1 MADTRNKRKFDDSGS
16 KSYNR
21 VPPPLSEFEQAK
33 QKALQIAARLSA
45 EVQDPTKRSRSDE
58 DEGYAHD
65 EKPNRGG
72 LSFMGDTRT
81 KHKFDDTGPTTLSVE
96 EAKQKAQQL
105 VARFT
110 AQDTKRRPE
119 EEDSYAQQD
128 VSQGHN
134 PGQFLQSKKVDFG
147 LGSFY
152 GSHGPPES
160 RKVEIPNAK
169 VGLVIGKG
177 GDTIK
182 QIQLQ
187 SGARVQITKDMDHN
201 PNYPFRTVELMGT
214 PEQID
219 RAEQAIQEV
228 IAEADAAAANSTPAP
243 YVSAGEQI
251 QLTVPTNKVGLI
263 IGRGGETIKG
273 LQSKTGARI
282 QLVPL
287 LGPPEYHAGVAER
300 VLTLMG
306 TKEQVDA
313 ASELIKEL
321 ISENRIRGP
330 MIQGGYT
337 QGFNPPQGPPQWGPP
352 SGPPMQQQGYGYQQG
367 PYYSGPPQ
375 PYGGFP
381 PPPPTNW
388 GQPPPPPP
396 LQQYPP
402 PGSYGYYN
410 QQGQMGYGQTT
421 GYEQQAAYAEQPP
434 GATQE
439 VYGQQAPGQ
448 SEQYGTYGSA
458 PYAPPGVSTTAY
470 TQGTSHES
478 YGPPGV
484 GEPAYEQ
491 EQLQQGPPGV
501 GQDDHGHQGGE
512 QAQNLSQQSYVQTGS
527 EVEKQSA
534 EYRYDEASATSYG
547 QHDSSQ
553 YGLPE
558 HDARQGQRA
567 AGQVNYAISGTGYWT
582 NNSMPYSYAG
592 YDSNQL
598 SYGEHAAEQSGYGH
612 PLYGQQS
619 DKQAD
624 GCQSD
629 PSQESKKQEFAATTQ
644 LSYENGYPYN
654 SQYSSE
660 YKDGTIQAPPA
671 DEADY
676 DQKPQS

>member
-1 MADTRNKRKFDDSGS
+1 MADTRNKRKFDDSGP

-45 EVQDPTKRSRSDE
+45 EVQDPTKRSRADD
-58 DEGYAHD
+58 DEGYVHD
-65 EKPNRGG
+65 DRTNR
-72 LSFMGDTRT
+72 SFSSMGDTRT
-81 KHKFDDTGPTTLSVE
+81 KHKFDDAGPTTLSLE

-119 EEDSYAQQD
+119 EEDSYALQE
-128 VSQGHN
+128 QGHN

-147 LGSFY
+147 TGSFY

-187 SGARVQITKDMDHN
+187 SGARVQITKDTDHN
-201 PNYPFRTVELMGT
+201 PNVPFRTVELMGT

-219 RAEQAIQEV
+219 RAEQAIHDV
-228 IAEADAAAANSTPAP
+228 IAEADAAAANSNPGP
-243 YVSAGEQI
+243 YASAGEQI

-287 LGPPEYHAGVAER
+287 LGPSEYHSGVAER

-306 TKEQVDA
+306 SKEQVDA
-313 ASELIKEL
+313 ASELIKDL
-321 ISENRIRGP
+321 INENRIRGP
-330 MIQGGYT
+330 VVQGGYT
-337 QGFNPPQGPPQWGPP
+337 QGYNPPPGPPQWGPP

-367 PYYSGPPQ
+367 PYYTGPPQ
-375 PYGGFP
+375 HYGGFP
-381 PPPPTNW
+381 PPPPSGW
-388 GQPPPPPP
+388 GQPPPAPP
-396 LQQYPP
+396 QQYPP

-410 QQGQMGYGQTT
+410 QQGQMGYGHTA

-439 VYGQQAPGQ
+439 VYGQQVPGQ
-448 SEQYGTYGSA
+448 PDAYGQMGAHQTYGA
-458 PYAPPGVSTTAY
+458 PDLPPYFPPGVSTTAY
-470 TQGTSHES
+470 TQGASHES

-484 GEPAYEQ
+484 GETAYEQ
-491 EQLQQGPPGV
+491 EKSQQGPPGV
-501 GQDDHGHQGGE
+501 GQDDQGGE
-512 QAQNLSQQSYVQTGS
+512 EAQHSSQQGYVQTGS
-527 EVEKQSA
+527 EVEKQSS
-534 EYRYDEASATSYG
+534 EYRYDEANTTSYG
-547 QHDSSQ
+547 QHDAQ
-553 YGLPE
+553 
-558 HDARQGQRA
+558 QGQQV
-567 AGQVNYAISGTGYWT
+567 AGQLNYGHSGTGYWT
-582 NNSMPYSYAG
+582 NNSVPYSYSG
-592 YDSNQL
+592 YEANQS
-598 SYGEHAAEQSGYGH
+598 SYGEHVPEQSGFGQ
-612 PLYGQQS
+612 PPYGQQLE
-619 DKQAD
+619 KQAIGSHLD
-624 GCQSD
+624 S
-629 PSQESKKQEFAATTQ
+629 SQEEYKKQEFTATNN
-644 LSYENGYPYN
+644 LAYENGYPYN
-654 SQYSSE
+654 SQYDSD
-660 YKDGTIQAPPA
+660 YKDRTSEAPSA
-671 DEADY
+671 GEADH
-676 DQKPQS
+676 DQKPES